1 LTAFPSIFHA
11 KYLPGPRKKCW
22 HFRSNLSSVF
32 QRFEPFDK
40 KIASKNVPTEC
51 VEFEGGAEKIW
62 RNPEKTH
69 VHGRFGL
76 KNRK

>member
-1 LTAFPSIFHA
+1 LTAFPSIFQA

-32 QRFEPFDK
+32 QKFETFDK

-51 VEFEGGAEKIW
+51 VEFEWKGQK
-62 RNPEKTH
+62 K
-69 VHGRFGL
+69 FGETL
-76 KNRK
+76 KKHMYMEDLA